1 MIQTLLTVSTTHISK
16 EDNVLFMESK
26 LNDGIPII
34 SAYDG
39 GWFFYKRESKDE
51 MVEDMTRAKVSTSA
65 IMLFEYAFYELQVDI
80 LRIDMDGDV
89 VERLPTFNW

>member
-1 MIQTLLTVSTTHISK
+1 VIQTLLTVSTAHISE

-26 LNDGIPII
+26 PNDGIPII

-65 IMLFEYAFYELQVDI
+65 IMLFEYAFYELKVDM

-89 VERLPTFNW
+89 IEILPTFNW